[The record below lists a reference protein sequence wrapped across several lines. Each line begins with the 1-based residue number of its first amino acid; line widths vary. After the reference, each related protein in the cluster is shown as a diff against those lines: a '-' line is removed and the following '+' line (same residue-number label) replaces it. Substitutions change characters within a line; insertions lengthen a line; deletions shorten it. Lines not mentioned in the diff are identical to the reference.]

1 MCIRDRYE
9 TRIERE
15 QLAAQKSV
23 KKLNDDK
30 IKRELAA
37 LTDEKAAERKL
48 IKKYEQH
55 MQKSKEKVEKAIALR
70 IQAEKQKKKDKK
82 AAEKAALRWYR
93 WIRDWD
99 TITLGTAHNIYH
111 V

>member
-1 MCIRDRYE
+1 M
-9 TRIERE
+9 
-15 QLAAQKSV
+15 

-82 AAEKAALRWYR
+82 AAEKAALR
-93 WIRDWD
+93 
-99 TITLGTAHNIYH
+99 
-111 V
+111 

>member
-1 MCIRDRYE
+1 
-9 TRIERE
+9 
-15 QLAAQKSV
+15 
-23 KKLNDDK
+23 
-30 IKRELAA
+30 
-37 LTDEKAAERKL
+37 
-48 IKKYEQH
+48 

-99 TITLGTAHNIYH
+99 MITLGTANYH